1 MRRLLLLITLLLS
14 LVAHIFVSHRIWD
27 IRASARQSGEASYV
41 LPSRFSRI
49 LALGYHGLLSDYQF
63 LKALT
68 FYGERQMQQKPLSE
82 DDWHYLATSLE
93 VVTELDP
100 YFFDPYIFAEGAMA
114 WEGRIAEANKLLEK
128 GRRHRD
134 FDWRIPYFIGFNYFY
149 FLQDFE
155 KGGEYIME
163 AARLPG
169 SPRFLPTLAA
179 RLTYYGG
186 KSETAILFLKG
197 MLAETEDPS
206 FRTSLEK
213 RLIALERAADLEKMI
228 VRFKNDQGRP
238 PDRLGELVDGG
249 YIDVLPEDPYGGQ
262 WIILESGR
270 VFSTSKFT
278 TKPEKR

>member
-1 MRRLLLLITLLLS
+1 
-14 LVAHIFVSHRIWD
+14 VAAHIFVNRQVWD
-27 IRASARQSGEASYV
+27 DRAEARRSGEAAYV
-41 LPSRFSRI
+41 LPSKFSRI
-49 LALGYHGLLSDYQF
+49 LALGYQGVFSDYLF
-63 LKALT
+63 LKTLT
-68 FYGERQMQQKPLSE
+68 FYGERQLQKQPLSA
-82 DDWHYLATSLE
+82 DDWHYLATSLD
-93 VVTELDP
+93 VVTDLDP
-100 YFFDPYIFAEGAMA
+100 YFFDPYIFTEGIFA
-114 WEGRIAEANKLLEK
+114 WEGRVEEANRLLEK
-128 GRRHRD
+128 GRRHRGS
-134 FDWRIPYFIGFNYFY
+134 DWRIPYFIGFNHFY
-149 FLQDFE
+149 FLQDYQ
-155 KGGEYIME
+155 KGGEFIME

-169 SPRFLPTLAA
+169 SPKFLPTLGA